1 MTRAQLNA
9 KRARCRC
16 VGIWL
21 ALCAIVVYVMISIG
35 GITRLT
41 QSGLSMVEWE
51 PIMGTIPP
59 LSDKDWAVTFSKYQ
73 TSPEYLKVNLGMTL
87 PEFKK
92 IFWWEYGH
100 RVLGRF
106 IGILFFFPFLFF
118 AVKGYLSGRWKIKLI
133 GVFALGGLQA
143 VVGWYMVKSGLVNNP
158 HVSQYRLAAHFGIA
172 LLIFTLLVWFA
183 LEFLRGQTHRV
194 DDVGKLKG
202 KTFFVL
208 CLVLFMMLTG
218 AFVAGTKAGH
228 IYNTFPLMA
237 GAWVPDGLLA
247 MQPVWRN
254 FFENSMTIQFV
265 HRCLAY
271 FVGFSVLA
279 LFLYGRKRI
288 EEWPIL
294 NYGKEL
300 LVVLVLVIC
309 QIGFGIITLINKVP
323 LFWGALHQ
331 ATAVALLTSL
341 LFLLHKVVRNYH

>member
-1 MTRAQLNA
+1 MTRAKINA
-9 KRARCRC
+9 KRARCRY
-16 VGIWL
+16 VGVWL
-21 ALCAIVVYVMISIG
+21 ALCAIVVYVMISVG

-59 LSDKDWAVTFSKYQ
+59 LNDNDWAETFAKYQ
-73 TSPEYLKVNLGMTL
+73 TSPEYLKVNKGMSL

-106 IGILFFFPFLFF
+106 IGLLFFFPFLFF
-118 AVKGYLSGRWKIKLI
+118 AFRGYLSGRWKFKFLF
-133 GVFALGGLQA
+133 VFSLGGLQA

-158 HVSQYRLAAHFGIA
+158 QVSQYRLAAHFGLA
-172 LLIFTLLVWFA
+172 LLIFTFLVWFA

-194 DDVGKLKG
+194 DDKGKLKG

-208 CLVLFMMLTG
+208 CLVFFMMLTG

-228 IYNTFPLMA
+228 IYNTFPLME
-237 GAWVPDGLLA
+237 GVWVPDGLLA

-271 FVGFSVLA
+271 IVGFSVLA

-288 EEWPIL
+288 EAWPIL
-294 NYGKEL
+294 NYSKEL
-300 LVVLVLVIC
+300 TVVLMLVIC
-309 QIGFGIITLINKVP
+309 QIAFGIVALLNQVP
-323 LFWGALHQ
+323 VLWGALHQ

-341 LFLLHKVVRNYH
+341 LFLLHKIARNYN